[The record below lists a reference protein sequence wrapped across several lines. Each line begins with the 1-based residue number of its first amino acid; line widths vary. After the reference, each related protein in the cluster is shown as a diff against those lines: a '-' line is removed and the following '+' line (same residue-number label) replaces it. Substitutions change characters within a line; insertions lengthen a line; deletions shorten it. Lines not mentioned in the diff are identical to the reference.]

1 MKHENLDPELEQL
14 VKKLKLKEPSEDVM
28 GNYLS
33 GINARINEQ
42 IEQSHFGFPQ
52 FATVMAISLVLVG
65 AVYFIYT
72 SYIKPVKNVEAIPN
86 SQITSASSGTLPRN
100 DAKPLSLEEEMTVIE
115 AFAEESSKDMIELFG
130 EDAVLEELAQMDESE
145 LSSPTAPNPAQA

>member
-14 VKKLKLKEPSEDVM
+14 VNKLKLKEPSEDVM

-42 IEQSHFGFPQ
+42 IKQSHFGFPQ

-72 SYIKPVKNVEAIPN
+72 SYVKPVKNVEAIPN
-86 SQITSASSGTLPRN
+86 SQITSASSGTLPHN
-100 DAKPLSLEEEMTVIE
+100 DAKPLSLDEELAVLE
-115 AFAEESSKDMIELFG
+115 AFVEDSSKDMIELFG
-130 EDAVLEELAQMDESE
+130 EDAVLEELTQMDESE
-145 LSSPTAPNPAQA
+145 LTSPTAPKPVQA